1 MKTDSDS
8 LGRKRFRTVTGSQ
21 PHTLSTETERRGAAL
36 KMPTSSSSNGITLA
50 SKHPSHFCSITL
62 LIYSQLLSLHSP
74 YPFASSSSP
83 FVCVLW
89 VNLLF
94 IQGFSWH
101 DRLMLLKLSHSA
113 GVQNPTRN
121 LLKRSHP
128 SRFTLM
134 TVIYQLFLLRLL
146 HRKRVKVQH

>member
-8 LGRKRFRTVTGSQ
+8 LRRKRFRTVTGSR
-21 PHTLSTETERRGAAL
+21 PHMLSSETERRGAAL
-36 KMPTSSSSNGITLA
+36 KMPSSNGITLT

-94 IQGFSWH
+94 IQRSWH

-113 GVQNPTRN
+113 RVQNPTRN
-121 LLKRSHP
+121 LLKRSHL
-128 SRFTLM
+128 SRFTLI
-134 TVIYQLFLLRLL
+134 TVSDIPAVFI
-146 HRKRVKVQH
+146 KTIAS